1 MIPVDIRAM
10 SNPLKSIERDKLY
23 LEIVEQILDA
33 ITNGAF
39 AAGSALPPE
48 RIMAS
53 QLGVSRASLR
63 EAIRVLEHAGVL
75 DVRMGSG
82 TFVLEDG
89 PSPKSVLRTRAA
101 LIGEHSPL
109 DITLARSALEP
120 VVAAQ
125 AALNR
130 HDSDIAVLRRLFE
143 AHRQL
148 MLDGSDSEQPDLDF
162 HLALANATYNR
173 VLVDLVERLVE
184 IMHQRTWRE
193 FRRRQLRHEGRSAEI
208 FEQHRRLLDAVIA
221 RDSLA
226 AQDAMRAHL
235 EAVAAGVSAEAS

>member
-1 MIPVDIRAM
+1 M
-10 SNPLKSIERDKLY
+10 SNPLKSIEREKLY

-33 ITNGAF
+33 ITSGAF
-39 AAGSALPPE
+39 STGSALPPE

-53 QLGVSRASLR
+53 QLRVSRASLR

-82 TFVLEDG
+82 TFVVEDG

-109 DITLARSALEP
+109 DISLARSALEP

-130 HDSDIAVLRRLFE
+130 HDSDIAILQRHFE
-143 AHRQL
+143 AHRLLQ
-148 MLDGSDSEQPDLDF
+148 LDGQDSEQPDLDF

-193 FRRRQLRHEGRSAEI
+193 FRTRQLRHAGRSHEI
-208 FEQHRRLLDAVIA
+208 LEQHRRLLDAVIA
-221 RDSLA
+221 RDNVA
-226 AQDAMRAHL
+226 AEAAMRAHL
-235 EAVAAGVSAEAS
+235 EAVAAGVTAEAS

>member
-1 MIPVDIRAM
+1 M
-10 SNPLKSIERDKLY
+10 SNPLKSIEREKLY

-33 ITNGAF
+33 ITSGAF
-39 AAGSALPPE
+39 QVGTALPPE

-82 TFVLEDG
+82 TFVVEDG

-109 DITLARSALEP
+109 DITLARLALEP

-130 HDSDIAVLRRLFE
+130 HDSDITILRRHFE
-143 AHRQL
+143 AHRRL
-148 MLDGSDSEQPDLDF
+148 ELDGKDSEDSDLAF
-162 HLALANATYNR
+162 HVALANATYNR
-173 VLVDLVERLVE
+173 VLVDLIERLVE
-184 IMHQRTWRE
+184 IMHQQTWRE
-193 FRRRQLRHEGRSAEI
+193 FRTRQLRHAGRGE
-208 FEQHRRLLDAVIA
+208 EMLDQHRRLFDAVVA

-226 AQDAMRAHL
+226 AETAMRAHL
-235 EAVAAGVSAEAS
+235 DAVAAGVTAEAT

>member
-1 MIPVDIRAM
+1 MK
-10 SNPLKSIERDKLY
+10 PLRSIEREKLY

-33 ITNGAF
+33 ITSGAF
-39 AAGSALPPE
+39 PAGSALPPE

-82 TFVLEDG
+82 TFVVEDG

-101 LIGEHSPL
+101 LIGDLSPL
-109 DITLARSALEP
+109 DISLARLALEP
-120 VVAAQ
+120 VVAGQ

-130 HDSDIAVLRRLFE
+130 HESDIATLRGHFEEHRRLHLE
-143 AHRQL
+143 
-148 MLDGSDSEQPDLDF
+148 GSDSEQPDLAF
-162 HLALANATYNR
+162 HLALADATYNP
-173 VLVDLVERLVE
+173 VLADLVHRLVE

-193 FRRRQLRHEGRSAEI
+193 FRVRQLRHPGRGGEI
-208 FEQHRRLLDAVIA
+208 LAQHEALLDAVSA
-221 RDSLA
+221 RDSTA
-226 AQDAMRAHL
+226 AEAAMRAHL
-235 EAVAAGVSAEAS
+235 EAVTAGVTAEANEAEGTT